1 MRTDDLEV
9 IVHNLG
15 RFLSRKQVCVLC
27 VCGVCVCVCVCHCAQ
42 PGPVPVPQAGRRGRG
57 GGRQAGRETG
67 RRHCAQPALSPVP
80 QVCVCVC
87 ARCVCCTRAGG
98 EERLVCNGC
107 CEACPSNTEAAGPLK
122 RW

>member
-57 GGRQAGRETG
+57 GGEAGRQGDREASL
-67 RRHCAQPALSPVP
+67 RPACAVSRPAS
-80 QVCVCVC
+80 VCVCV
-87 ARCVCCTRAGG
+87 RAL
-98 EERLVCNGC
+98 RLLHSRG
-107 CEACPSNTEAAGPLK
+107 
-122 RW
+122 R